1 MRSRPSLEVQDPDRL
16 QAVTDLDLTGRP
28 DPSFDELAQAAA
40 GLLDAPVGFVTVVDA
55 ERSWST
61 GAVGLPTDGDRSR
74 PIDESFEKLV
84 VGTGSALVVNDA
96 TVDPRTR
103 DDAGIAARGLRAW
116 AGFPVRDVRGHVLG
130 SFGVADT
137 EPREWTAAQVDAL
150 RVLAQAASDQIQLR
164 LALRAERQARG
175 DAESAWIAAETARL
189 ALDTARRR
197 EHEVIDVIQR
207 SLLPSPLPR
216 VHGMATAVRF
226 EASNDA
232 ADIGGDWYDVVA
244 HGGGET
250 TFVIGDVCGHDLP
263 AIAAMAQVR
272 HSLHV
277 LALRQPD
284 PVAVLAE
291 LDSLMLEHDFERF
304 ATVALLLWTPGTG
317 RLGYVSA
324 GHPPPL
330 VVRADGSAS
339 YLVDGRRPPVNL
351 GLAHT
356 APEAGETTL
365 DPGDTLVLYTD
376 GLFESWTPDPDEGLD
391 RLLQVAV
398 AAHGDGPEA
407 LADAL
412 LTGMRPEP
420 GWADDVA
427 LVVAR
432 VSGVA
437 GP

>member
-1 MRSRPSLEVQDPDRL
+1 
-16 QAVTDLDLTGRP
+16 
-28 DPSFDELAQAAA
+28 AAA

-55 ERSWST
+55 ERSWHT
-61 GAVGLPTDGDRSR
+61 GAVGLPADGDRSR

-84 VGTGSALVVNDA
+84 VATGRALVVNDA

-103 DDAGIAARGLRAW
+103 DDTGIAASGLRAW

-130 SFGVADT
+130 SFGVADS
-137 EPREWTAAQVDAL
+137 EPREWTAVQVDAL
-150 RVLAQAASDQIQLR
+150 RVLAQAASDQVQLR
-164 LALRAERQARG
+164 LALSAERTARS

-197 EHEVIDVIQR
+197 EHEVIDVLQR

-216 VHGMATAVRF
+216 VQGMATAVRF
-226 EASNDA
+226 DASNDA

-277 LALRQPD
+277 LAIREPD

-304 ATVALLLWTPGTG
+304 ATVALLHWSPGTG

-339 YLVDGRRPPVNL
+339 YLVEGRRPPVNL
-351 GLAHT
+351 GLAH
-356 APEAGETTL
+356 ADPEAGETTL
-365 DPGDTLVLYTD
+365 GRGDTVVLYTD

-391 RLLQVAV
+391 RLRQVAV
-398 AAHGDGPEA
+398 AAHRDGPEA

-412 LTGMRPEP
+412 LAGMRPEP

-432 VSGVA
+432 VTGS
-437 GP
+437 

>member
-1 MRSRPSLEVQDPDRL
+1 MAPRTPLEVQDPDRL
-16 QAVTDLDLTGRP
+16 QAVSDLDLTGRS
-28 DPSFDELAQAAA
+28 DASFDEMAQAAA

-55 ERSWST
+55 ESSWYA
-61 GAVGLPTDGDRSR
+61 GAVGLPIDVDRSQ
-74 PIDESFEKLV
+74 PIDASFCKLV
-84 VGTGSALVVNDA
+84 VATGHALVVNDA
-96 TVDPRTR
+96 TTDPRTEA
-103 DDAGIAARGLRAW
+103 DASIRSTGLRAW

-137 EPREWTAAQVDAL
+137 EPREWTATQVDAL
-150 RVLAQAASDQIQLR
+150 RVLARSASDQVQLR
-164 LALRAERQARG
+164 LALRAERQARS

-189 ALDTARRR
+189 ALDTARQR

-216 VHGMATAVRF
+216 VQGMATAVRF
-226 EASNDA
+226 DASNDA

-250 TFVIGDVCGHDLP
+250 TFIIGDVCGHDLP
-263 AIAAMAQVR
+263 AIAAMAQIR
-272 HSLHV
+272 HYLHV
-277 LALRQPD
+277 LSLREPD

-304 ATVALLLWTPGTG
+304 ATVALVLWTPATG

-330 VVRADGSAS
+330 LVRADGSAE
-339 YLVDGRRPPVNL
+339 YLLDGRRPPVNL

-356 APEAGETTL
+356 APEVGEAEL
-365 DPGDTLVLYTD
+365 APGDTVVLYTD
-376 GLFESWTPDPDEGLD
+376 GLYESWTPDPDEGLD
-391 RLLQVAV
+391 RLREVAV
-398 AAHGDGPEA
+398 AAHGAGPA
-407 LADAL
+407 TLADAL
-412 LTGMRPEP
+412 LADMRPEP

-427 LVVAR
+427 LLVAEAT
-432 VSGVA
+432 S
-437 GP
+437 